1 MKICIIVT
9 LIFVLLPFHSFI
21 REMDKSLCSNRSNA
35 ETFQSKKL
43 QVREFVCKNVSPSLL
58 HSLKK
63 RKKSEIKKCF
73 SFLIEMKTEKILH
86 CKNVAKEVSRNKSLE
101 KYFLSFVGSCSL
113 LQLFRCSV
121 DKVEVML
128 RIDE

>member
-35 ETFQSKKL
+35 QTFQSKKIAS
-43 QVREFVCKNVSPSLL
+43 EGVCVQKCFPLTFALSEEE
-58 HSLKK
+58 
-63 RKKSEIKKCF
+63 KKSEIKKCF

-121 DKVEVML
+121 DKVEVIL